1 MAKTLAEQIA
11 ENATAPK
18 KASDEAGSVEQHP
31 LPDQIEVDR
40 YTRSNE
46 AVKRSGRG
54 LRWTQIVPPG
64 AD

>member
-1 MAKTLAEQIA
+1 MGDTLAEQIA

-18 KASDEAGSVEQHP
+18 RASDEAGSVEQHP

-40 YTRSNE
+40 YTRGNT

-54 LRWTQIVPPG
+54 LRFTQVVPPA